1 MKAVKKHSSHFLKVF
16 ILGVAA
22 PKKLPFMLTRLLTVI
37 YTLKKLITTQSYVS
51 LFTIAV

>member
-16 ILGVAA
+16 ILGVVV

-37 YTLKKLITTQSYVS
+37 YLLKKLLTTQGYVS
-51 LFTIAV
+51 LFTIEV